1 MAGRDGSQEAAVDPS
16 RMRRNDPA
24 QEAEIHARLLPG
36 LRILLRHRLGANAA
50 VDDLVQETMIVVLQ
64 HWRSGEIAESV
75 QLIAFARA
83 TAVNLVANLRRAE
96 RRRDYLSMEIAHEEI
111 QLAPSPESL
120 IVDAEVAAAVRAAV
134 AELPNMRDRQ
144 LLWRYYVQDQSK
156 VDICRVLALDV
167 RRFDKV
173 LHRARSRLRE
183 HMLRNLQSG
192 GTTAALGTLPGK
204 IKAE

>member
-1 MAGRDGSQEAAVDPS
+1 
-16 RMRRNDPA
+16 MRRNDPA

-36 LRILLRHRLGANAA
+36 LRILLRHKLGAAAA

-83 TAVNLVANLRRAE
+83 TALHLVANLRRAD
-96 RRRDYLSMEIAHEEI
+96 RRRDYLSMEFAHAEEGD
-111 QLAPSPESL
+111 LAPSPESL
-120 IVDAEVAAAVRAAV
+120 IVDAELAASVRAAV
-134 AELPNMRDRQ
+134 AELPNVRDRH

-156 VDICRVLALDV
+156 AEICRALAMDV

-183 HMLRNLQSG
+183 HMLRNLESG
-192 GTTAALGTLPGK
+192 GTTAALETLPGK